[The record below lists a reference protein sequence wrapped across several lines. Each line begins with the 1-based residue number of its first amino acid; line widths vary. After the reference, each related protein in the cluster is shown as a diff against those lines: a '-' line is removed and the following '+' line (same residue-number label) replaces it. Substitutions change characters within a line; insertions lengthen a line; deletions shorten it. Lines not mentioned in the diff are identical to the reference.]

1 MYLLMVFKFFENFFD
16 NIEFLN
22 ILSNNYVVIGYW

>member
-22 ILSNNYVVIGYW
+22 ILSNNYVVVGYW

>member
-1 MYLLMVFKFFENFFD
+1 MYLLTVFKFFENFFD

-22 ILSNNYVVIGYW
+22 ILSNNYIVVGYW

>member
-1 MYLLMVFKFFENFFD
+1 MYLLTVFKFFENFFD

-22 ILSNNYVVIGYW
+22 ILSNNYVVVGYW

>member
-22 ILSNNYVVIGYW
+22 ILSNNYIVVGYW